1 MHRPIL
7 ILFCL
12 LVAASIGGIYW
23 LYQSEAEQQLQ
34 TAQDQYERM
43 RTNVDELNMEQT
55 NLKSSLSSLQ
65 THVESVEIRAREQY
79 RLIKPGEH
87 IAMIKVYSE

>member
-1 MHRPIL
+1 MHRPLL
-7 ILFCL
+7 ITFCL
-12 LVAASIGGIYW
+12 LVAAAVGGIYW
-23 LYQSEAEQQLQ
+23 LYQSEANERLQ
-34 TAQDQYERM
+34 TAKDQYERM
-43 RTNVDELNMEQT
+43 RLNVDELNAEQN

-65 THVESVEIRAREQY
+65 THVESVELRAREQY